1 MRPDKVTVKQAEAYY
16 FDRDVVYQQSDAR
29 YLGTGAA
36 TLGIEG
42 KGIGEEFALLIRGF
56 SPDGEKLAQRK
67 SLSDDKAI
75 AGTDLPLTLPK
86 SWSLLALV
94 DPELRQAA
102 LESAKNVAQAIGANG
117 WIEGRQTLDGK
128 TERVS
133 GKMVAAVFPHS
144 TSRENDAHFHIHSVF
159 LNMVQRPDGSW
170 STLENH
176 SLFEHSKEIRQLFL
190 SEFAASSAAQKY
202 GIELSIDRGGTVIPE
217 AAGFSEAAKELFSK
231 RHNEIHNADALRARL
246 QEKMPHLNQEDLE
259 TLVQLST
266 RNAKN
271 KDLTEADLLKSH
283 REQLAA
289 AGLPSLEQLR
299 DNALALRAEQ
309 STERQSA
316 VEYVKQAAEDL
327 SEHQSVFSRPEL
339 LQAALKQSIGY
350 AAPADIEKAIL
361 DAAASREIVSCSQ
374 DKFTTPE
381 IHQIE
386 GQVAKIAVEQR
397 EVFSPLLQDN
407 QVKDV
412 IERFQEKKGFELT
425 RGQAEAVGYALQHTG
440 RIGVI
445 QGDAGA
451 GKSSSMEAVA
461 DTIKAIGAEQGVTVR
476 GFALQGKTSVLL
488 QGDSGI
494 ESQTIDSF
502 LNSKS
507 TWNGTDRQIWIV
519 DEYSMVDSRRL
530 AGLVE
535 RAEQESAQMILLG
548 DKKQL
553 AAISAGRLGQ
563 DLDENGLVKTVHMD
577 ESLRQKTEYA
587 QAIDAAMKK
596 GDVREAL
603 EVMEKAGKIHYIADR
618 QERAEAMAK
627 AFVEKDQVAREATR
641 GKKGALAMTLTNAE
655 REAVIREVRQLQKA
669 EGIIGQED
677 HTFTTR
683 APVAV
688 DAVTRKL
695 AASYAVGQ
703 IAIPSKEIGE
713 IKSGSEARISAVDT
727 VKNTLTLE
735 YDGKSETI
743 DARKQTKGLM
753 IYEER
758 QTHLSEGEK
767 IAWLKTDNSAQGKHN
782 RIKNG
787 LTGTID
793 RIEGDNLT
801 VKTQLGHT
809 VQIQG
814 QDAYITNAQAITG
827 HKAQGATEHTGLMSI
842 SADDRLATQN
852 MLYVLTTRQTH
863 DLVAFVDDKEKLIEN
878 LRGETKASSLEEQRD
893 LLKELTQQLRAT
905 TEREQTLAQQYAK
918 AADNLSEIVEGMGQG
933 QNRAAD
939 RQRIMESEQQLDGG
953 AVGRHHT
960 QQEHG
965 AGAEMTM

>member
-1 MRPDKVTVKQAEAYY
+1 MRPDKVTVEQAETYY
-16 FDRDVVYQQSDAR
+16 YDRDAVYQQSDAQ
-29 YLGTGAA
+29 YLGTGAVA
-36 TLGIEG
+36 LGIEG

-102 LESAKNVAQAIGANG
+102 LESAKTVIQAIEANG
-117 WIEGRQTLDGK
+117 WIEGRQTLYGK
-128 TERVS
+128 TERVTA
-133 GKMVAAVFPHS
+133 KMLAAAFPHF
-144 TSRENDAHFHIHSVF
+144 TSRENDAHVHVHAVFH
-159 LNMVQRPDGSW
+159 NMVQRQDGSW

-190 SEFAASSAAQKY
+190 SEFAASAAAQKY
-202 GIELSIDRGGTVIPE
+202 GIELSVDRGGTVIPE
-217 AAGFSEAAKELFSK
+217 VAGFSNEAKELFSK
-231 RHNEIHNADALRARL
+231 RHNEIHNADALRTRL
-246 QEKMPHLNQEDLE
+246 QEKMPHLNKEDLE

-327 SEHQSVFSRPEL
+327 SEHQSVFSRSEL

-350 AAPADIEKAIL
+350 ATPADIEKAIL
-361 DAAASREIVSCSQ
+361 EATASRQIVGYSQ
-374 DKFTTPE
+374 DRFTTLE

-386 GQVAKIAVEQR
+386 GQVAKVAVEQR
-397 EVFSPLLQDN
+397 EAFSALLQDN

-425 RGQAEAVGYALQHTG
+425 RGQADAVGYALQHTG
-440 RIGVI
+440 RMGVI

-461 DTIKAIGAEQGVTVR
+461 DTIREIGAEQGITVR

-507 TWNGTDRQIWIV
+507 TWNGTDRQLWIV

-535 RAEQESAQMILLG
+535 RAEQENAQVILLG

-553 AAISAGRLGQ
+553 ASISAGRLGQ

-596 GDVREAL
+596 GDVRTAL
-603 EVMEKAGKIHYIADR
+603 EVMEAAGKIHYIADR
-618 QERAEAMAK
+618 QGRAEAMAK
-627 AFVEKDQVAREATR
+627 AFVEADQAAREATK

-655 REAVIREVRQLQKA
+655 REAVIKEVRQLQKV
-669 EGIIGQED
+669 EGIIAKED

-713 IKSGSEARISAVDT
+713 IKAGSETRITAVDT

-735 YDGKSETI
+735 ADGKTEVI
-743 DARKQTKGLM
+743 DARKQSKGLM
-753 IYEER
+753 IYEEKET
-758 QTHLSEGEK
+758 QFSVGEK
-767 IAWLKTDNSAQGKHN
+767 GVFLKSDNTKQGKFN
-782 RIKNG
+782 RLKNG
-787 LTGTID
+787 VGFTVQEINA
-793 RIEGDNLT
+793 EGQIT
-801 VKTQLGHT
+801 VKTDFGNV
-809 VQIQG
+809 VQIDGNGAYVTNG
-814 QDAYITNAQAITG
+814 QTSTG
-827 HKAQGATEHTGLMSI
+827 HKSQGATEHTGLMSI
-842 SADDRLATQN
+842 SAGDRLATQN

-878 LRGETKASSLEEQRD
+878 LRSEMKSSSLEEQRE
-893 LLKELTQQLRAT
+893 LLKELTQQLRTT
-905 TEREQTLAQQYAK
+905 TEREQELSKQYAS
-918 AADNLSEIVEGMGQG
+918 AADSLSEIVDGMGQS
-933 QNRAAD
+933 RTAD
-939 RQRIMESEQQLDGG
+939 RQRVMESEQQFDS
-953 AVGRHHT
+953 AVGRHQP

-965 AGAEMTM
+965 VEMTM